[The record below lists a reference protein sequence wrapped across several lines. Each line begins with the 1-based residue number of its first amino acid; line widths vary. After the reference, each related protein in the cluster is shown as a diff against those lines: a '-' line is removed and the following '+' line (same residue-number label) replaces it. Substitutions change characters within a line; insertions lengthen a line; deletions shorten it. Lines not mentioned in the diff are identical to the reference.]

1 MMPAKYRVVIADD
14 EAHFRCILRYVAQE
28 EGMLV
33 VGEAADGQAALDL
46 YRLHKPD
53 LLLLD
58 INMPV
63 RNGDEVLREVLKEFP
78 AAKVIMLTMVADA
91 GVVQRCLDEGALN
104 YILKSN
110 STDAISRILR
120 EVFPPTGRKEDE
132 TQGHSAS
139 SATSSTS

>member
-1 MMPAKYRVVIADD
+1 MTSDKFSVVIADD
-14 EAHFRCILRYVAQE
+14 EAHIRSILRHVVQK

-33 VGEAADGQAALDL
+33 VGEAADGQAALEL

-63 RNGDEVLREVLKEFP
+63 RNGDEVLLDVLKESP
-78 AAKVIMLTMVADA
+78 AARVIMLTMVADA
-91 GVVQRCLDEGALN
+91 EVVKRCLDAGALN

-110 STDAISRILR
+110 STDEIRRILR
-120 EVFPPTGRKEDE
+120 AVRPPAGKKEDE
-132 TQGHSAS
+132 A
-139 SATSSTS
+139 

>member
-1 MMPAKYRVVIADD
+1 MTSGNFRVVIADD
-14 EAHFRCILRYVAQE
+14 EAHFRHILKYVVQK
-28 EGMLV
+28 EGMTV

-63 RNGDEVLREVLKEFP
+63 RNGDEVLLDVIKEFP

-91 GVVQRCLDEGALN
+91 EVVQRCLGAGASN
-104 YILKSN
+104 YILKGQ
-110 STDAISRILR
+110 STDDIRRILR
-120 EVFPPTGRKEDE
+120 ESFPSSGKTED
-132 TQGHSAS
+132 GA
-139 SATSSTS
+139 

>member
-1 MMPAKYRVVIADD
+1 MASNKLRVVIADD
-14 EAHFRCILRYVAQE
+14 EAHIRCILRYAVQK

-46 YRLHKPD
+46 YRQLKPD

-63 RNGDEVLREVLKEFP
+63 RNGDEVLLDVLKEFP

-91 GVVQRCLDEGALN
+91 EVVQRCLSAGALN

-110 STDAISRILR
+110 STDEIRRILR
-120 EVFPPTGRKEDE
+120 EAFPPSGKKEDE
-132 TQGHSAS
+132 A
-139 SATSSTS
+139 